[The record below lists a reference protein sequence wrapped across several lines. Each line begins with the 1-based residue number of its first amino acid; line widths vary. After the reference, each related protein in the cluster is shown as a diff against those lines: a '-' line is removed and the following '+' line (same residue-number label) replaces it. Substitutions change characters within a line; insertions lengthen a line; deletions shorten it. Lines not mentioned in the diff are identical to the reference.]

1 MYKFKV
7 SPDDILI
14 LNHVR
19 MEPGKRIRDDLLLR
33 PIGKEWEAHLW
44 KDLFDAWIF
53 GRLKIE
59 KAPNAG
65 LPATLIEDMRRDIS
79 SFSEEQQKEAHRR
92 FKYVEALDRAIKDR
106 RAQRRAESQSPAEE
120 RPQRVSL
127 RPESLGSFALRQF
140 ALLGPEGGDKAPDGT
155 SLRSWYRR
163 YVRSGRMLAA
173 LVPQWHRRGWFNTPT
188 SNRLCEVASAVMA
201 EYLQVHWLTQE
212 QPSALSIFALVKNEI
227 ERRGGKVPNQQ
238 AWYRLIKSTDA
249 RIIAR
254 YREGKRD
261 ADRAFDL
268 RGEGPKWFM
277 PGQAVQIDSTK
288 LPIVVRDYDD
298 DLKYKQ
304 VTLTIAIDVATRAI
318 LGFYVGLE
326 EGFVAIQETIR
337 MVMMP
342 KTWVSAFANINNRWN
357 CSLKP
362 AIIFTDQGSDYRSG
376 SLKLLC
382 AQLNIQLIHTPAGAP
397 ELKGHV
403 ERVIQT
409 VKKAVFNG
417 MPGSLFKSGTR
428 RIDYDAAA
436 RAELSMEQV
445 LWFVV
450 KFIADYYMPKWH
462 EGIENT
468 PRNRWNELVDRYD
481 VDLAPDLD
489 HLVRLVSEQCK
500 SKLNKHGL
508 TWRNLH
514 YGANCA
520 ALQRL
525 FDARGEDD
533 VQYIVKIDP
542 LDVGRAW
549 FLHPNGHWILL
560 QCNDPD
566 ANGRTKHEHLV
577 ARANVRLRKK
587 TYEQAEMGD
596 INKALADLKAP
607 QLEAN
612 QRRFNAKQARQ
623 KARVRA
629 ERIDPLASV
638 KAGID
643 YVDDLQPEISRLR
656 KRDISNLGKRK
667 VKSSAGK
674 PAHSKGELVRRA
686 RIPAPAASSNNLVP
700 RLEVSLAN
708 GETDLVVL
716 EIKGDD
722 DAFIEEIVQYE
733 VEENGTF

>member
-1 MYKFKV
+1 
-7 SPDDILI
+7 
-14 LNHVR
+14 
-19 MEPGKRIRDDLLLR
+19 
-33 PIGKEWEAHLW
+33 
-44 KDLFDAWIF
+44 
-53 GRLKIE
+53 
-59 KAPNAG
+59 
-65 LPATLIEDMRRDIS
+65 
-79 SFSEEQQKEAHRR
+79 
-92 FKYVEALDRAIKDR
+92 
-106 RAQRRAESQSPAEE
+106 
-120 RPQRVSL
+120 
-127 RPESLGSFALRQF
+127 
-140 ALLGPEGGDKAPDGT
+140 
-155 SLRSWYRR
+155 
-163 YVRSGRMLAA
+163 
-173 LVPQWHRRGWFNTPT
+173 
-188 SNRLCEVASAVMA
+188 
-201 EYLQVHWLTQE
+201 
-212 QPSALSIFALVKNEI
+212 
-227 ERRGGKVPNQQ
+227 
-238 AWYRLIKSTDA
+238 
-249 RIIAR
+249 
-254 YREGKRD
+254 
-261 ADRAFDL
+261 
-268 RGEGPKWFM
+268 M

-298 DLKYKQ
+298 GLKYKQ

-318 LGFYVGLE
+318 LGFYIGLE

-337 MVMMP
+337 MVMLP
-342 KTWVSAFANINNRWN
+342 KTWVSTFSNISNKWD

-362 AIIFTDQGSDYRSG
+362 AIIFTDQGSDYRCG

-468 PRNRWNELVDRYD
+468 PRDRWNELVDRYD

-489 HLVRLVSEQCK
+489 HLIRLVSEHCK

-514 YGANCA
+514 YGANSA

-525 FDARGEDD
+525 FDAAGEND

-549 FLHPNGHWILL
+549 FLHPDGHWVLL

-566 ANGRTKHEHLV
+566 AIGRTKHEHLV

-638 KAGID
+638 KEGID
-643 YVDDLQPEISRLR
+643 YVGELQPEISRVR
-656 KRDISNLGKRK
+656 KRVISSSEKSK
-667 VKSSAGK
+667 VKSLAVK
-674 PAHSKGELVRRA
+674 PAHSKGELVQRA
-686 RIPAPAASSNNLVP
+686 RVPTPAATRNNFGP
-700 RLEVSLAN
+700 RFELSAAGSEA
-708 GETDLVVL
+708 DFVVI
-716 EIKGDD
+716 EIQGGDD
-722 DAFIEEIVQYE
+722 VSINEIMQYE
-733 VEENGTF
+733 VEENVTF